1 MAEKKSRHHF
11 HPSAQIP
18 SAKMP
23 INWTQLCM
31 YTDPHLIELLIYTEF
46 LIVKTPLFL
55 YPVKKEEQKKEH
67 LQHYIELKDVETTE
81 HKRIKLLVQE

>member
-11 HPSAQIP
+11 HQSAQIP

-23 INWTQLCM
+23 VNWTQLCM

-55 YPVKKEEQKKEH
+55 PFVPSQERRTKERTSTIVHRAKKIWRQLDTKE
-67 LQHYIELKDVETTE
+67 
-81 HKRIKLLVQE
+81 